1 MASIACPIP
10 SQRPLSFQSLIKP
23 YKENLPVFFKSI
35 LSTIYTMSSNPGDS
49 NLEFDD
55 SRIKN
60 YPDKLLLS
68 RIREYFIAF
77 ASGDFD
83 GMNNLESTDYN
94 ITDIR
99 KKLSPRS
106 LFLIISIVV
115 LNSLLLLHSSRYYQV
130 PQELL
135 VRREQ
140 GV

>member
-1 MASIACPIP
+1 
-10 SQRPLSFQSLIKP
+10 
-23 YKENLPVFFKSI
+23 
-35 LSTIYTMSSNPGDS
+35 MSSNPGDS

-99 KKLSPRS
+99 KKLSPLS
-106 LFLIISIVV
+106 PFLIISVV
-115 LNSLLLLHSSRYYQV
+115 LLNLLFLHSSRYYQV

-140 GV
+140 GI